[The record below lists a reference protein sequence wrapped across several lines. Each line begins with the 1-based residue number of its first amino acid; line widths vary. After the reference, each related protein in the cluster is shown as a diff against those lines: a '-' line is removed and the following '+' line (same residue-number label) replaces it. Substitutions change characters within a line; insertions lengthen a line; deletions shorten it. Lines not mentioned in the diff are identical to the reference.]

1 MRNLLVRTLSG
12 AVLTVVVV
20 GAVLWSQW
28 SFGVLLLAILVGGM
42 WEFYRMARREDI
54 YPLKWLGLV
63 TGTALFVASF
73 LLAVSAE
80 QVALLPRALSV
91 LLWLLPVF
99 ILLIPLMFVCEL
111 FLKRARPAADVGATL
126 GGVFYVAV
134 PLSMMAYLPLLTG
147 EGGWN
152 PWVILAYIFIIW
164 ANDVFAYLV
173 GVSVGRHHLYERI
186 SPNKSWEGF
195 FGGIVG
201 AIAMGCL
208 AAWWLDGS
216 YWLWCCL
223 AAIAAV
229 SGVLGDLI
237 ESMFCRGTAVG
248 STVSMRS
255 FSRCRSWSLIW
266 YCCIFH
272 KKTYYPNMKINKE
285 GYKIIG
291 LTGVVCF
298 LLWALMYYLMS
309 RHAEA
314 GLLWFGSILLV
325 LFWFFIVAFFREPR
339 RVKIHDAEL
348 VFAPCDGRVVVTEM
362 VHESEYL
369 DREMLQISIFM
380 SITNVHMNWVPVGG
394 TVEYFKYHPGRF
406 LVAWHPK
413 SSTEN
418 ERTTTV
424 VRTPDGKEVLFRQ
437 IAGLIARRIVSYM
450 KVGSKVEQ
458 NSVCGFIKFG
468 SRIDILLPKDTE
480 LLVEIGDPVV
490 GSQTPIARLK

>member
-1 MRNLLVRTLSG
+1 MSDKIRNLLVRTLSG

-28 SFGVLLLAILVGGM
+28 SFGVLLLAILIGGM

-229 SGVLGDLI
+229 SGV
-237 ESMFCRGTAVG
+237 S
-248 STVSMRS
+248 
-255 FSRCRSWSLIW
+255 
-266 YCCIFH
+266 
-272 KKTYYPNMKINKE
+272 
-285 GYKIIG
+285 
-291 LTGVVCF
+291 
-298 LLWALMYYLMS
+298 
-309 RHAEA
+309 
-314 GLLWFGSILLV
+314 
-325 LFWFFIVAFFREPR
+325 
-339 RVKIHDAEL
+339 
-348 VFAPCDGRVVVTEM
+348 
-362 VHESEYL
+362 
-369 DREMLQISIFM
+369 
-380 SITNVHMNWVPVGG
+380 
-394 TVEYFKYHPGRF
+394 
-406 LVAWHPK
+406 
-413 SSTEN
+413 
-418 ERTTTV
+418 
-424 VRTPDGKEVLFRQ
+424 
-437 IAGLIARRIVSYM
+437 VSYTH
-450 KVGSKVEQ
+450 
-458 NSVCGFIKFG
+458 
-468 SRIDILLPKDTE
+468 LTLPTN
-480 LLVEIGDPVV
+480 
-490 GSQTPIARLK
+490 

>member
-201 AIAMGCL
+201 AIALPHG
-208 AAWWLDGS
+208 
-216 YWLWCCL
+216 
-223 AAIAAV
+223 
-229 SGVLGDLI
+229 
-237 ESMFCRGTAVG
+237 G
-248 STVSMRS
+248 STVA
-255 FSRCRSWSLIW
+255 
-266 YCCIFH
+266 
-272 KKTYYPNMKINKE
+272 
-285 GYKIIG
+285 IG
-291 LTGVVCF
+291 
-298 LLWALMYYLMS
+298 
-309 RHAEA
+309 
-314 GLLWFGSILLV
+314 
-325 LFWFFIVAFFREPR
+325 
-339 RVKIHDAEL
+339 
-348 VFAPCDGRVVVTEM
+348 
-362 VHESEYL
+362 
-369 DREMLQISIFM
+369 
-380 SITNVHMNWVPVGG
+380 
-394 TVEYFKYHPGRF
+394 
-406 LVAWHPK
+406 
-413 SSTEN
+413 
-418 ERTTTV
+418 
-424 VRTPDGKEVLFRQ
+424 
-437 IAGLIARRIVSYM
+437 
-450 KVGSKVEQ
+450 
-458 NSVCGFIKFG
+458 CGA
-468 SRIDILLPKDTE
+468 
-480 LLVEIGDPVV
+480 V
-490 GSQTPIARLK
+490 